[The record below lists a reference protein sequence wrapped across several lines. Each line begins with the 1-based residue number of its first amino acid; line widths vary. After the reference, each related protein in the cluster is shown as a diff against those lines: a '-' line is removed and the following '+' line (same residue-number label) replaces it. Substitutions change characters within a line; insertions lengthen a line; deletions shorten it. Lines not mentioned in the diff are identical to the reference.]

1 MTKEDFELQNVIGV
15 RFKPAGKIYLFD
27 PGDYQV
33 EKGDSVIVD
42 TSQGLEYGE
51 VVTGVHELPQ
61 AENPEG
67 TLPVPRKIHR
77 KATRADLARIAENKR
92 REKEAFEICQDKIRE
107 HRLPMHLINARYTF
121 DVTKIIFYFTAEV
134 RVDFRNLVRDLAYI
148 FRTRIELRQV
158 GVREEAKLLG
168 GVGCCGRK
176 LCCTTF
182 LGDFAQVSIRMAKEQ
197 NLSLN
202 PTKISGIC
210 GRLLCCLRFESDY
223 YHECYVKNNPA
234 FEPHQNDRVIL
245 DEGEGRI
252 VTVNPSRRIATV
264 LLDSKKTVV
273 ASWEN
278 LMPVEN
284 ESFNRIPQDE
294 PVQDEFFDF
303 ANNTTPDAESK
314 QELSTP
320 PKVSVPPK
328 DKKFPSKKFST
339 RTESKSVTK
348 KETDESKKPWI
359 KRPRKPRRP
368 RGKFN

>member
-1 MTKEDFELQNVIGV
+1 MQKVIGV

-51 VVTGVHELPQ
+51 VVMGMHEIPQ
-61 AENPEG
+61 AENPEEP
-67 TLPVPRKIHR
+67 LPAPRKIHR

-92 REKEAFEICQDKIRE
+92 REQEAFEICQEKIHE
-107 HRLPMHLINARYTF
+107 YRLPMHLINARYTF
-121 DVTKIIFYFTAEV
+121 DVTKVIFYFTSEV
-134 RVDFRNLVRDLAYI
+134 RVDFRVLVRDLAYI

-182 LGDFAQVSIRMAKEQ
+182 LGDFTQVSIRMAKEQ

-210 GRLLCCLRFESDY
+210 RRLLCCLKFESDY
-223 YHECYVKNNPA
+223 YHECYVKNNPI
-234 FEPHQNDRVIL
+234 FEPQQNDRVIL

-252 VTVNPSRRIATV
+252 VSINPSRRIATV

-284 ESFNRIPQDE
+284 ESFSRITQKE
-294 PVQDEFFDF
+294 PTTDDFLDF
-303 ANNTTPDAESK
+303 ADNTSSDAESSPE
-314 QELSTP
+314 QTTTP
-320 PKVSVPPK
+320 PKENLSPK
-328 DKKFPSKKFST
+328 NKKIYSKKFSN
-339 RTESKSVTK
+339 RSDDKAVEK
-348 KETDESKKPWI
+348 KESDDSKKPWI
-359 KRPRKPRRP
+359 KRPRRPRRP
-368 RGKFN
+368 HGNFR

>member
-1 MTKEDFELQNVIGV
+1 MQKVIGV

-51 VVTGVHELPQ
+51 VVIGVHEIPQ
-61 AENPEG
+61 AENPAG
-67 TLPVPRKIHR
+67 TLPAPRKIHR
-77 KATRADLARIAENKR
+77 KATRADLARIAENR
-92 REKEAFEICQDKIRE
+92 LREKEAFEICQEKIRE

-182 LGDFAQVSIRMAKEQ
+182 LGDFTQVSIRMAKEQ

-210 GRLLCCLRFESDY
+210 GRLLCCLKFESDY
-223 YHECYVKNNPA
+223 YHECYVKNNPT
-234 FEPHQNDRVIL
+234 FEPQQNDRVIL

-252 VTVNPSRRIATV
+252 VSINPSRRTATV

-278 LMPVEN
+278 LMPVDN
-284 ESFNRIPQDE
+284 ESFSRIPKDELIQD
-294 PVQDEFFDF
+294 DFFDF
-303 ANNTTPDAESK
+303 VDGNTSPTLNAEPLPEENLPS
-314 QELSTP
+314 
-320 PKVSVPPK
+320 PKVNFPPK
-328 DKKFPSKKFST
+328 DNRTSSPKFPNRNENKQIAKKAS
-339 RTESKSVTK
+339 
-348 KETDESKKPWI
+348 DENKKPWI

-368 RGKFN
+368 HGKFN